1 MLGTMIVYGDQGP
14 LRIVERLVGAY
25 PRGVYRAIDVTRG
38 TRYLV
43 GVARLDDATAD
54 ELGAMWPGPGP
65 GADGR
70 PSALAPL
77 PGAPGYFTVVEPE
90 GAGVPLVQLLGERHT
105 LQTALG
111 LVARLLALVAGS
123 GDRRPGRFHPALM
136 RVTVAANGLTL
147 TSVSTRCV
155 ELMER
160 ALGEFPI
167 PLWGPTL
174 FAPECLHA
182 GCPPTAA
189 SQVFSSGA
197 LLMWLVHGVPPFGT
211 SPLEE
216 SRRVAA
222 NQPTLRP
229 MLAHLDPDMD
239 RGFAKALDPTPAT
252 RPPFGAWAQVLAEMT
267 QAKLPDLPKPVR
279 SAKFDRKRLV
289 ARATD
294 FLADGADQS
303 RILLDAVIEALQA
316 ARHAGPILEAAR
328 SDFRDVA
335 RAILAGLATPVG
347 AEVAVRF
354 RGRTVQMPGGH
365 GAAFSIA
372 APRFTE
378 VDPSHAPFPPHALSL
393 IWAVATALGEEMVL
407 EALAAFDPPAHDGA
421 RSDDAHWR
429 FLACMQARLR
439 GESWHAAAQALLT
452 NPPAAR
458 FRGYESPTPW
468 LAALLAIDPPHG
480 APRATFALNDKD
492 SIQGAL
498 AACLAQH
505 TAYAGDPSNDL
516 VDGAAAEVDWFT
528 LALLELAKS
537 RGLAIPLEG
546 VALPRWPAVLF
557 MSVSPLDILAQ
568 VPRTATLIL
577 DLGTPQNRGDGGDA
591 DGRSRIEVTG
601 EGHLREVWGRGR
613 TERVVVG
620 AIGRTRARALFA
632 IPDRHIHALSAARW
646 DAAPAADG
654 TPARAML
661 LGLRFDGETHW
672 WRLPDDALWV
682 TTLVADL
689 EAACAKP
696 QL

>member
-1 MLGTMIVYGDQGP
+1 MLGTSIDRGDRGE
-14 LRIVERLVGAY
+14 LRIVERLVGAF
-25 PRGVYRAIDVTRG
+25 PRGVYRAVDRTRG
-38 TRYLV
+38 TPHLL

-54 ELGAMWPGPGP
+54 ALGAAWPGEGD
-65 GADGR
+65 A
-70 PSALAPL
+70 SALAPL
-77 PGAPGYFTVVEPE
+77 AGAPGHWTVVEPE
-90 GAGVPLVQLLGERHT
+90 GAGAPLAHLLGERHT

-111 LVARLLALVAGS
+111 LVARLHVLVAAG

-160 ALGEFPI
+160 ALGEFSI

-174 FAPECLHA
+174 FAPECLH
-182 GCPPTAA
+182 GGRVPTAA
-189 SQVFSSGA
+189 SQVFSSAA

-222 NQPTLRP
+222 NAPTLRP
-229 MLAHLDPDMD
+229 MLAHLDPAMD
-239 RGFAKALDPTPAT
+239 DAFALALEPTPAA
-252 RPPFGAWAQVLAEMT
+252 RPPLEAWTQVLAEM
-267 QAKLPDLPKPVR
+267 AEAHLPDLPRPAR
-279 SAKFDRKRLV
+279 PAKFDRKHVL

-294 FLADGADQS
+294 FLAGGADPS

-316 ARHAGPILEAAR
+316 ARHQGPILEAAR

-347 AEVAVRF
+347 AEVTVRF
-354 RGRTVQMPGGH
+354 RGRAVQMPGGH
-365 GAAFSIA
+365 
-372 APRFTE
+372 
-378 VDPSHAPFPPHALSL
+378 APFPPYALAL

-407 EALAAFDPPAHDGA
+407 EALAAFAPPAHDVAHG
-421 RSDDAHWR
+421 DDPHWR

-439 GESWHAAAQALLT
+439 GESWHTAAQALLV
-452 NPPAAR
+452 NPPPAR
-458 FRGYESPTPW
+458 FPGYASPTPW
-468 LAALLAIDPPHG
+468 LAALLAIDPIDPPHG
-480 APRATFALNDKD
+480 TPPATFALSDKD
-492 SIQGAL
+492 AIQGAL

-505 TAYAGDPSNDL
+505 TAYAGDPASDS

-528 LALLELAKS
+528 LALLELAKA

-546 VALPRWPAVLF
+546 AALPRWPAVLF
-557 MSVSPLDILAQ
+557 VSAAPLDLLAQ

-577 DLGTPQNRGDGGDA
+577 DRGISTPTPGGN
-591 DGRSRIEVTG
+591 GVSPSHIEVTG
-601 EGHLREVWGRGR
+601 EGHVRAVFGRGR
-613 TERVVVG
+613 FECGFVAG
-620 AIGRTRARALFA
+620 IGRKRARALFA
-632 IPDRHIHALSAARW
+632 IADRHRHALSATRW
-646 DAAPAADG
+646 DAAPCAAG
-654 TPARAML
+654 IGARDAL

-672 WRLPDDALWV
+672 WRLPDDAPWV

-689 EAACAKP
+689 EAAANP
-696 QL
+696 PGGI